1 MKKMTRNQGFVS
13 TLRKGE
19 KEFAER
25 NPVTDAKM
33 LVRCLRSNIKLFKG
47 LGWDT
52 RQDEGSLRVAK
63 MKLREVLASGSKD
76 VDYDKRGN
84 LI

>member
-1 MKKMTRNQGFVS
+1 MRNKQGFVAA
-13 TLRKGE
+13 LRKGE
-19 KEFAER
+19 KEFTER

-33 LVRCLRSNIKLFKG
+33 LVRCLRSNIEFFKG

-52 RQDEGSLRVAK
+52 REDEGKLRVAK
-63 MKLREVLASGSKD
+63 RRLREVLASGAKD
-76 VDYDKRGN
+76 IDYDKKGN

>member
-1 MKKMTRNQGFVS
+1 MRNKQGFVS
-13 TLRKGE
+13 ALRKGE
-19 KEFAER
+19 REFTER

-33 LVRCLRSNIKLFKG
+33 LVRCLRSNIKFYKG

-52 RQDEGSLRVAK
+52 RENEGNLRIAK
-63 MKLREVLASGSKD
+63 KRLGEVLATGLKD
-76 VDYDKRGN
+76 IDYDARGN